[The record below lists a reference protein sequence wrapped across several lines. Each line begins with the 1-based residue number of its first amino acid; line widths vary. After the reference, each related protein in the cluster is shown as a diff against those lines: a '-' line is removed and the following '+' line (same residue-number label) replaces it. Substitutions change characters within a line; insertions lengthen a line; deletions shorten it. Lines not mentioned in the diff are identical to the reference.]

1 MSPSDPNETMT
12 SAAVTIL
19 ALFRDSSQGEL
30 EMPGASGW
38 SGLADHGVV
47 ITGSASSLLVIASIV
62 IIVISI
68 YPDPALHLALAS
80 RSFLVLCTFLRT
92 AVLQRTLGSG
102 SSSSPSHLSG
112 CRADPQRLKAGDRAV
127 QDCIYTSLTSVIS
140 HFAPRTRFEFVLQP
154 YQTSNNRPPP
164 RQSFHPPHIRR
175 QSTSSPMSSILFK
188 RPTMLALAGVVTLMS
203 FIPTAEAQYRRPYGY
218 NTRRRGGW

>member
-1 MSPSDPNETMT
+1 VSSSPDQQARCS
-12 SAAVTIL
+12 
-19 ALFRDSSQGEL
+19 
-30 EMPGASGW
+30 
-38 SGLADHGVV
+38 
-47 ITGSASSLLVIASIV
+47 SSLPSSSSSYRSTRTLPCTSL
-62 IIVISI
+62 SL
-68 YPDPALHLALAS
+68 PAVS
-80 RSFLVLCTFLRT
+80 SFFVLSY
-92 AVLQRTLGSG
+92 VLQYCKRTLGSG

-140 HFAPRTRFEFVLQP
+140 HFAPRTRLEFVFQP
-154 YQTSNNRPPP
+154 YQTSNTRPPP
-164 RQSFHPPHIRR
+164 RKSFHPPHIRR